1 VSEEQLQAEGVQ
13 HKCFR
18 CEKPVADEDVEA
30 GRAYF
35 RDGYYVCPECLEK
48 IKEGARHGDFDT
60 LKSQLAAMTAE
71 LRNISQHLHYEEFSW
86 LYVLGGGLQVIV
98 LFLLYKAYS
107 GGAEGAIATL
117 LAAIVAQLMTIT
129 AFITGKLK

>member
-1 VSEEQLQAEGVQ
+1 MSEEQLQTEGGE

-18 CEKPVADEDVEA
+18 CEKLVADEDVES

-35 RDGYYVCPECLEK
+35 RDGYYVCPECIEK
-48 IKEGARHGDFDT
+48 IKEGAQHGDIDT
-60 LKSQLAAMTAE
+60 LKSQLATMTAE

-86 LYVLGGGLQVIV
+86 LYVVGGGLQVIV

-107 GGAEGAIATL
+107 GGGDALATL
-117 LAAIVAQLMTIT
+117 LSAVIVQLMTIT

>member
-1 VSEEQLQAEGVQ
+1 MSQQDLQGAEAE

-18 CEKPVADEDVEA
+18 CEKPVSQADVEA
-30 GRAYF
+30 GNAYF

-48 IKEGARHGDFDT
+48 IKEDARRGDIDT
-60 LKSQLAAMTAE
+60 LKSQLATMTAE

-98 LFLLYKAYS
+98 LFLLYRAYS
-107 GGAEGAIATL
+107 SGPEGALGTL
-117 LAAIVAQLMTIT
+117 LAAIVVQLMTIT